1 MGFLSGGGQGGAQQ
15 DCRQKKN
22 LIKDPSEV
30 FLSSNAEVS
39 SGLCFKSL
47 AGKLFCAQISCAKA
61 TLSHTESPPCVLRKV
76 LFMQTA

>member
-1 MGFLSGGGQGGAQQ
+1 M
-15 DCRQKKN
+15 KN
-22 LIKDPSEV
+22 LFKDYPEI
-30 FLSSNAEVS
+30 FLSSKTEVS

-61 TLSHTESPPCVLRKV
+61 TLLYTESPPRVLPKV